1 LHVLPIMTSAAP
13 SSSKP
18 PRPRS
23 PHFPPHNAPRVWF
36 ITRGV
41 SPIAI
46 ALARQVLE
54 HGDYVVAGV
63 MPIEFEK
70 REGQSEDF
78 RDFLEEVKRTE
89 RWRERL
95 RVVGLD
101 ARVVGQCQSAVAE
114 AVEAFGRVD
123 VLLCAASE
131 GKLRASVQVNAILTL
146 ILAVIGAVEEL
157 AQSNRT
163 ISLVDEIF
171 EINFFAN
178 VNIIKAI
185 LPVMRERKNGHII
198 VITGISKSCCTYGI
212 TSKLTGHSRSSWY
225 PWTRHVLLIAMGYR
239 RIL

>member
-1 LHVLPIMTSAAP
+1 MTSNATAVTA
-13 SSSKP
+13 KP
-18 PRPRS
+18 ARPRS

-46 ALARQVLE
+46 ALAKQVLE
-54 HGDYVVAGV
+54 HGDYVVTGV
-63 MPIEFEK
+63 IPTEFEK
-70 REGQSEDF
+70 SEAQIDDF
-78 RDFLEEVKRTE
+78 KAFLEEVKSSE

-101 ARVVGQCQSAVAE
+101 ARVIGQCQAAVAE
-114 AVEAFGRVD
+114 AVEAFGRID

-131 GKLRASVQVNAILTL
+131 GNPISLSRTYRADVYQSA
-146 ILAVIGAVEEL
+146 AVIGTVEEL
-157 AQSNRT
+157 AQSSRT

-185 LPVMRERKNGHII
+185 LPAMRERKNGHMI
-198 VITGISKSCCTYGI
+198 VITGISKTVPNLRATLC
-212 TSKLTGHSRSSWY
+212 
-225 PWTRHVLLIAMGYR
+225 
-239 RIL
+239 

>member
-1 LHVLPIMTSAAP
+1 MTSNAP
-13 SSSKP
+13 ASSAKP
-18 PRPRS
+18 ARPRS

-46 ALARQVLE
+46 ALAKQVLE

-63 MPIEFEK
+63 VPVEFEK
-70 REGQSEDF
+70 SQGQTEDF
-78 RDFLEEVKRTE
+78 KAFLEEVKNTE

-101 ARVVGQCQSAVAE
+101 ARVVGQCQAAVAE
-114 AVEAFGRVD
+114 AVEAFGRID

-131 GKLRASVQVNAILTL
+131 GNTIDPVEHLELTHV
-146 ILAVIGAVEEL
+146 IVLAVIGTVEEL

-185 LPVMRERKNGHII
+185 LPVMRERKNGHMI
-198 VITGISKSCCTYGI
+198 VITGISKTNASPSTI
-212 TSKLTGHSRSSWY
+212 LPLTFDSR
-225 PWTRHVLLIAMGYR
+225 PPRNPRTRHVLLFAMGHR
-239 RIL
+239 GIL